1 MINIIIVV
9 LLNAEEISQISHI
22 LLTIDFLQ
30 SQLTDSAITIKGEKT
45 TNWQANFYQ
54 QINGTLYDCLNY
66 CFNVEPVNCSLFATD
81 FSGSCYLGNFLN
93 DTPKDSARWN
103 MSEANTVILQKGTYL
118 QLVW

>member
-30 SQLTDSAITIKGEKT
+30 SQLTDSTITIKGVKT

-54 QINGTLYDCLNY
+54 QISGTLNDCLNY
-66 CFNVEPVNCSLFATD
+66 CFSVEPINCSLFATD
-81 FSGSCYLGNFLN
+81 FSGSCYLGKFLN
-93 DTPKDSARWN
+93 DTPKDSTRWN